1 MNSLIAKWTS
11 KWLAEAIGEGNGVKI
26 VTPITDRQLWI
37 VARASEGIH
46 TRESRKPYILFLK
59 IKNEMEISKA
69 ALQYTLS
76 CFSTSAKV
84 SAELLK
90 SAVDF

>member
-1 MNSLIAKWTS
+1 MASFEFFFISKWTS

-46 TRESRKPYILFLK
+46 TRESRKSYIVFLR
-59 IKNEMEISKA
+59 IKKAIEI
-69 ALQYTLS
+69 L
-76 CFSTSAKV
+76 KV
-84 SAELLK
+84 DL
-90 SAVDF
+90 